1 MSKKA
6 EMEVTVGSEYK
17 IMSLGGKENIL
28 ESEGIFEGYATVG
41 MDEIGLL
48 MRLNEKH
55 GDMNGKIRIVPLHV
69 ILAIDVLDAK
79 PNRKKEDSKEMP
91 NYVG

>member
-6 EMEVTVGSEYK
+6 DMDLTIGSEYR
-17 IMSLGGKENIL
+17 IMSLGGKDHIL
-28 ESEGIFEGYATVG
+28 ESEGIFDGYITIG

-48 MRLNEKH
+48 IRLNEKH
-55 GDMNGKIRIVPLHV
+55 NDMNGKIRIIPLHV

-79 PNRKKEDSKEMP
+79 PDDEKNDEKEMP

>member
-55 GDMNGKIRIVPLHV
+55 GDMTGKIRIVPLHV

-79 PNRKKEDSKEMP
+79 PDNDSEDDKEMSH
-91 NYVG
+91 YVG

>member
-6 EMEVTVGSEYK
+6 EMEVTIGSKYK
-17 IMSLGGKENIL
+17 IISLGGKDNVL

-48 MRLNEKH
+48 MRLNKKH

-69 ILAIDVLDAK
+69 ILAIDVIDAK
-79 PNRKKEDSKEMP
+79 PNDGHEDDKEMP
-91 NYVG
+91 HYVG

>member
-1 MSKKA
+1 MRKKA
-6 EMEVTVGSEYK
+6 EMEVTIGSEYK
-17 IMSLGGKENIL
+17 IISLGGKDTVL

-55 GDMNGKIRIVPLHV
+55 GDMTGKIRIVPLHV

-79 PNRKKEDSKEMP
+79 PDDGTEDDKEMP
-91 NYVG
+91 HYVG

>member
-6 EMEVTVGSEYK
+6 EMEITIGSEYK
-17 IMSLGGKENIL
+17 IISLGGKDNVL

-55 GDMNGKIRIVPLHV
+55 GGMNGKIRIIPLHV

-79 PNRKKEDSKEMP
+79 PDVGIDDDKEMSH
-91 NYVG
+91 YVG